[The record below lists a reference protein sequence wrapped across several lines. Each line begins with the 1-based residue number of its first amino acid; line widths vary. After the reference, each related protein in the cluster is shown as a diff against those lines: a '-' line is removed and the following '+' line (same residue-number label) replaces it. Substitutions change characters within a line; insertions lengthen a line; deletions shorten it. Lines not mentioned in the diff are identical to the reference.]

1 MDNQPAFRKPRSA
14 WTGWLVLAALVA
26 AVVAFSAPSVPDAL
40 AEVREQP
47 APRAFLSGGE
57 RSEILLR
64 EISETLKRIDSR
76 LERLERA
83 VYEAPQDGTGQTA
96 PSAGERDENAK

>member
-1 MDNQPAFRKPRSA
+1 MDNQPVFRALRSA
-14 WTGWLVLAALVA
+14 WTGWLALAALVA
-26 AVVAFSAPSVPDAL
+26 ALVAFSAPGTPDAL
-40 AEVREQP
+40 AEVREQA

-83 VYEAPQDGTGQTA
+83 VYEAPQDGAGQAA
-96 PSAGERDENAK
+96 PAGEPRDENAN